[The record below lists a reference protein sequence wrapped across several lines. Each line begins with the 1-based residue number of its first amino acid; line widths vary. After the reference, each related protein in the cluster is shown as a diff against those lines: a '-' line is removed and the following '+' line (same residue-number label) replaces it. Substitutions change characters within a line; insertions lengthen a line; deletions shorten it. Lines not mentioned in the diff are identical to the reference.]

1 MKREWYQPTGHWDRY
16 ILAGDVGGTN
26 TNLGLVGARG
36 DRLELL
42 FELETPSKN
51 VTDFPSLVKQTL
63 AELGAERPDAKIDL
77 VSIGANGPVKDNH
90 CHIHN
95 LNWQISGAEV
105 KAATGLPTAI
115 VNDFTSVSYALPFVA
130 VNDAEQAAVLHA
142 VALPGRSDQ
151 AASVRAVIGAG
162 TGMGVGILTQQGS
175 HYTALPSEGGH
186 IDFAPFD
193 DDSLAFHGWLMREF
207 GTVPSVELACSGIGL
222 RNLYRFALASGWIT
236 AASPLKAAVEKAGLE
251 DAPRQIAQLATS
263 DASAKRLM
271 QNFIRLYARFA
282 ANIAMTTLPHAGLYL
297 AGGIG
302 SKNLAWFR
310 DGNLF
315 EQTYLT
321 HNNRV
326 VREFLEGIPVYMILN
341 YNTALV
347 GAANAGINL
356 L

>member
-1 MKREWYQPTGHWDRY
+1 
-16 ILAGDVGGTN
+16 
-26 TNLGLVGARG
+26 
-36 DRLELL
+36 
-42 FELETPSKN
+42 
-51 VTDFPSLVKQTL
+51 
-63 AELGAERPDAKIDL
+63 
-77 VSIGANGPVKDNH
+77 
-90 CHIHN
+90 
-95 LNWQISGAEV
+95 
-105 KAATGLPTAI
+105 
-115 VNDFTSVSYALPFVA
+115 
-130 VNDAEQAAVLHA
+130 
-142 VALPGRSDQ
+142 
-151 AASVRAVIGAG
+151 
-162 TGMGVGILTQQGS
+162 MGVGILTQQGS

-193 DDSLAFHGWLMREF
+193 DDSAAFHNWLSVEF

-222 RNLYRFALASGWIT
+222 RNLYRFALAEGWI
-236 AASPLKAAVEKAGLE
+236 AANSPLKAAVEKSGLE
-251 DAPRQIAQLATS
+251 DAPRQIAQWAAT
-263 DASAKRLM
+263 DAGAKRLM

-282 ANIAMTTLPHAGLYL
+282 ANVAMTTLPRAGLYL

-310 DGNLF
+310 EGNLF

-326 VREFLEGIPVYMILN
+326 IREFLEGIPVYMILN

>member
-1 MKREWYQPTGHWDRY
+1 MKREWYQTSGHWDRY

-26 TNLGLVGARG
+26 TNLGLVGAREG
-36 DRLELL
+36 KLELL
-42 FELETPSKN
+42 FELETPSKD
-51 VTDFPSLVKQTL
+51 VTDFPSLVKTTL
-63 AELGAERPDAKIDL
+63 AELASERPGAKVDL

-95 LNWQISGAEV
+95 LSWQISGAEV

-115 VNDFTSVSYALPFVA
+115 VNDFTSVSYALPFVH
-130 VNDAEQAAVLHA
+130 VNDPAQAAVLHA
-142 VALPGRSDQ
+142 VARPEGN
-151 AASVRAVIGAG
+151 VRAVIGAG

-186 IDFAPFD
+186 MDFAPFD
-193 DDSLAFHGWLMREF
+193 DDSLAFHGWLTREF

-222 RNLYRFALASGWIT
+222 RNLYRFALASGWVT
-236 AASPLKAAVEKAGLE
+236 STSPLRAAVEKAGLE
-251 DAPRQIAQLATS
+251 DAPRQIAQLAGS
-263 DASAKRLM
+263 DDAARRLLRT
-271 QNFIRLYARFA
+271 FIRIYARFA
-282 ANIAMTTLPHAGLYL
+282 ANVAITTLPRAGLYL

-302 SKNLAWFR
+302 SKNLAWFQQDR
-310 DGNLF
+310 LF
-315 EQTYLT
+315 ESAYLT

-326 VREFLEGIPVYMILN
+326 IREFLEGIPVYMILN

-347 GAANAGINL
+347 GAANAGMNL